1 MSGNGEITG
10 GLGDGGRTL
19 NIKSNDYSAALIVQS
34 GQNDDAV
41 VTVRAEPNGRS
52 TLVLDDIRRFLTPPE
67 QSTASFAIRN
77 DGSENANPK
86 LEIVDVSEA
95 SMLSLT
101 DLGEVGNFA
110 VSGNGKFG
118 DSSIELD
125 RHVRIESDQ
134 AANLT
139 VESGS
144 ASHAKFG

>member
-1 MSGNGEITG
+1 M
-10 GLGDGGRTL
+10 
-19 NIKSNDYSAALIVQS
+19 
-34 GQNDDAV
+34 
-41 VTVRAEPNGRS
+41 RAEPNGRS
-52 TLVLDDIRRFLTPPE
+52 TLVLDDIRRFLTPLE

-110 VSGNGKFG
+110 VSGNGEFG